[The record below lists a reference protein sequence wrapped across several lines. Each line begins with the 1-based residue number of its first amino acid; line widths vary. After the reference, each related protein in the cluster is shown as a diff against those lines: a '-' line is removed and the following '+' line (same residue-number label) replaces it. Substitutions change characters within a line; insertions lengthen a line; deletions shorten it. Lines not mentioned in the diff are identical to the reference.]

1 VVVVVVGAGVV
12 GGCVV
17 GATVA
22 GATVVVSVIGAV
34 FVVSTC
40 PAQKANVRLA
50 IKTPTAFGMLRI
62 LNSLLLDRRI
72 KRTPYNGCRALT
84 QCYHFVT
91 EFSYI
96 SPQLV

>member
-1 VVVVVVGAGVV
+1 VVVGAGVV

-22 GATVVVSVIGAV
+22 GATVVTVVFGAA
-34 FVVSTC
+34 FGVSTC

-50 IKTPTAFGMLRI
+50 IRTPTAFGMLRI

-72 KRTPYNGCRALT
+72 KRTPYSGCRALT
-84 QCYHFVT
+84 QYYHLVT
-91 EFSYI
+91 KSSYI
-96 SPQLV
+96 IPQLV